1 MVQEEHQRV
10 NLDSLAMLYMAWQKH
25 HLPGTEAAQL
35 RTTNTNTEQHHL
47 QSRHLPAH
55 LQEGAATFQKMEQLK
70 LHTSTMVM
78 MGSRSSRRGLP
89 TGIIMK
95 MEAVNVIVM
104 SGNLSGRR

>member
-1 MVQEEHQRV
+1 
-10 NLDSLAMLYMAWQKH
+10 MALQLH
-25 HLPGTEAAQL
+25 HLLGLEAAHSQY
-35 RTTNTNTEQHHL
+35 TEQHHL

-104 SGNLSGRR
+104 SSNLSA

>member
-1 MVQEEHQRV
+1 MVQEQQQRV
-10 NLDSLAMLYMAWQKH
+10 NLASIAMPYMAWQQH
-25 HLPGTEAAQL
+25 HLPGTEAAHL
-35 RTTNTNTEQHHL
+35 RNRTNPNTEQHHL

-104 SGNLSGRR
+104 SGNLAA